1 MSNDTIRDARQRAEG
16 AAYTAVGV
24 GVLGFQQAQARGR
37 AASARLATA
46 GREAKGRAAS
56 LTKDARVA
64 AGSLGTEVKQRLEP
78 VVDRLGERV
87 DPLVA
92 DVRARVA
99 PVLENVSRTARRAV
113 GATGTPAAT
122 SRKAAPK
129 PKPPSPARTA

>member
-1 MSNDTIRDARQRAEG
+1 MSNDSVREVRQRAEG

-37 AASARLATA
+37 AASARLATI

-56 LTKDARVA
+56 LTKDARA
-64 AGSLGTEVKQRLEP
+64 AAESLGTEVKQRVEP

-113 GATGTPAAT
+113 GTGTAAAT
-122 SRKAAPK
+122 SWKAAPK
-129 PKPPSPARTA
+129 PEPSSSDPTA